1 MDLSAAY
8 EAIIDYMY
16 VETASE
22 SAGKCVLYLACD
34 DYGGLLTVEVP
45 VAGMKLIEPMHRNA
59 RARVAVE
66 VIER

>member
-1 MDLSAAY
+1 MSVKAAY

-16 VETASE
+16 VEIEGE
-22 SAGKCVLYLACD
+22 SCGKCVLYLACD

-45 VAGMKLIEPMHRNA
+45 IAGMKLIEPMYGNA

-66 VIER
+66 VIEL